1 MTLSKPSKPSGIES
15 LPVEVID
22 QITSYHAG
30 SRAFLKNLRLVRP
43 FHKSASALVCHTF
56 RFTLTPSNPNEL
68 EEVCKTTFVD
78 YVETLHLELNL
89 SVYLFSKNQWDETT
103 AQAAMDCIER
113 CLKLFPRLK
122 HLTVICP
129 PHWGGYYRSTA
140 ARPDI
145 LQSVMTAFTLSP
157 PPTLTTLDIRFPERL
172 KLTQP
177 AGADDDAN
185 PSRGIAP
192 WVANLHSISLTFDQQ
207 YKHKDDA
214 VCELLQHGANLE
226 TVRLRRYTRLSNTPR
241 LLIHHK
247 APLECLT
254 LEDVTISGE
263 SLAYTIAS
271 FKRTVTR
278 MVLVDVNLSDGRWDD
293 VLLELSTCQNLV
305 VLDICPSMGYARGDQ
320 NYGAMLAL
328 FRRCRVIE
336 DQARARKVA
345 RSHD

>member
-1 MTLSKPSKPSGIES
+1 MTPSKPSKPSGIES

-22 QITSYHAG
+22 QIISYHAG

-56 RFTLTPSNPNEL
+56 RFTLTPSNPDKL
-68 EEVCKTTFVD
+68 EEICKTTFVN
-78 YVETLHLELNL
+78 YVESLHLKLDL

-122 HLTVICP
+122 QLAVTCP
-129 PHWGGYYRSTA
+129 PHWDGYYGSTA

-145 LQSVMTAFTLSP
+145 LQSVMTAFTLFP
-157 PPTLTTLDIRFPERL
+157 PPTLTELDVRFPERL

-177 AGADDDAN
+177 AGNDDDAN
-185 PSRGIAP
+185 PNRGIAP
-192 WVANLHSISLTFDQQ
+192 WVANLHSISLNFDQQ

-247 APLECLT
+247 APLKCLT
-254 LEDVTISGE
+254 LEKVTISGE

-271 FKRTVTR
+271 FKHTVTH
-278 MVLVDVNLSDGRWDD
+278 MVLDYVNLSDGRWED

-305 VLDICPSMGYARGDQ
+305 VLDLSRSMGYARGDQ
-320 NYGAMLAL
+320 NYEAMLAL

-336 DQARARKVA
+336 DRARARKIA